1 MFKESEEKR
10 KKGKEISKYKKEY
23 MKILLLNIQNL
34 ENNNLD
40 KSSNLM
46 NALKDYIKNENINIS
61 QNKQLIELIK
71 EDFKN
76 FLIEKKI

>member
-1 MFKESEEKR
+1 
-10 KKGKEISKYKKEY
+10 

-34 ENNNLD
+34 EDNNLD

-71 EDFKN
+71 SNYKELK
-76 FLIEKKI
+76 

>member
-1 MFKESEEKR
+1 
-10 KKGKEISKYKKEY
+10 
-23 MKILLLNIQNL
+23 
-34 ENNNLD
+34 
-40 KSSNLM
+40 M
-46 NALKDYIKNENINIS
+46 NALKDYIKNENIIIS